1 MARVGQNLKIEE
13 VSSNLRCYILKV
25 SILNTK
31 KEPPPSEDGSS
42 SRLLLHHPALIAGAS
57 ARLWMPDSV
66 LHTLPR
72 TGEGRFSLVIGSHTP
87 SDYADMPKAPVIS
100 YSAPSP
106 MRIFRTIPMPFVK
119 EERAANHTSYV
130 YAVDTSLPV
139 ETQDRHQ
146 STSGEAYRRFQKCC
160 TPVWLVFSNTTRM
173 RCWVLPGSVQLQDY
187 YIRPEKMGAPRK
199 DLADAILSYNGN
211 DSQKN
216 GEPFFQPLS
225 GISLRPTQTCY

>member
-1 MARVGQNLKIEE
+1 MDAIWNYHTKKI
-13 VSSNLRCYILKV
+13 LRRG
-25 SILNTK
+25 TK

-106 MRIFRTIPMPFVK
+106 MGHFRT
-119 EERAANHTSYV
+119 
-130 YAVDTSLPV
+130 LPHAICRRREGCEPYILRV
-139 ETQDRHQ
+139 CSWHFPP
-146 STSGEAYRRFQKCC
+146 SGNPRS
-160 TPVWLVFSNTTRM
+160 TPVHFR
-173 RCWVLPGSVQLQDY
+173 
-187 YIRPEKMGAPRK
+187 
-199 DLADAILSYNGN
+199 
-211 DSQKN
+211 
-216 GEPFFQPLS
+216 
-225 GISLRPTQTCY
+225 